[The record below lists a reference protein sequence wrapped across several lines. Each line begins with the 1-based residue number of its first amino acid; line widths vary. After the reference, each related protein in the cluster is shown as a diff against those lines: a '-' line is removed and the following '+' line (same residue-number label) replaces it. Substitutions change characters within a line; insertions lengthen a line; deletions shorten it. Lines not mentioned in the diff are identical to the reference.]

1 MHSIGMQRGHS
12 LQGIFEHSVADIP
25 SPPKTAPITSCTFDM
40 AVMPSSSLADDGGP
54 VKTAF
59 FSSPHRSPAKSPN
72 MSSFNSSPLVTAAT
86 IFEDPGLEQMSSQT
100 SLPSS
105 QIQLLLS
112 ASASP
117 VKGPSSPKGSMSITD
132 LNLTPEVDATKVDTG
147 ITMDDIE
154 TYMEGPEPADNKFVC
169 RFPDCNKRF
178 GRRENIKSHIQ
189 THLNDRQYQCLHC
202 GSKFVRGHDLKRH
215 AKTHEGKK
223 PFVCL
228 CGNGFGRPDA
238 LTRHRQRNM
247 CIGAIDGIVKKE
259 VRRGR
264 PPKYSSALE
273 ARKEKVRRTK
283 ERNRA
288 NAAAHA
294 HTSSQASL
302 TAFPS
307 SVSVSSDS
315 EYHSSSPP
323 PSTLFDNLS
332 LIDPS
337 SPADDLDVIIRDSS
351 PYMSDHG
358 MLMSGGD
365 SFGFPPGVFTFT
377 PPTSPGYSTGNK
389 PSPHR
394 SHSNSLTSL
403 GLGRSDSFN
412 SKPNRNPG
420 SPIDKSIRNAPRAGF
435 EQAVMNTNASYMA
448 NPFVNSPK
456 ASPLLHS
463 SSPPGLQGLS
473 EASSPMTD
481 EEMDAFLD
489 SIEPLQGT
497 IEDVTGSAANG
508 LYSNEFFNGDGEFTL

>member
-1 MHSIGMQRGHS
+1 
-12 LQGIFEHSVADIP
+12 
-25 SPPKTAPITSCTFDM
+25 
-40 AVMPSSSLADDGGP
+40 
-54 VKTAF
+54 
-59 FSSPHRSPAKSPN
+59 
-72 MSSFNSSPLVTAAT
+72 
-86 IFEDPGLEQMSSQT
+86 
-100 SLPSS
+100 
-105 QIQLLLS
+105 
-112 ASASP
+112 
-117 VKGPSSPKGSMSITD
+117 MSISD
-132 LNLTPEVDATKVDTG
+132 LNLTPDVDAAKIETG

-154 TYMEGPEPADNKFVC
+154 TYMEGPDLSDNKFVC
-169 RFPDCNKRF
+169 RYPDCNKRF

-189 THLNDRQYQCLHC
+189 THLNDRQYKCLHC

-264 PPKYSSALE
+264 PPKYANAQE
-273 ARKEKVRRTK
+273 ARKERVRRTK

-294 HTSSQASL
+294 QTSSQASI
-302 TAFPS
+302 TGFPS

-315 EYHSSSPP
+315 EYHSTSPP

-332 LIDPS
+332 LLDPS
-337 SPADDLDVIIRDSS
+337 SPADNLDVIIRDSS
-351 PYMSDHG
+351 PLMSDHG
-358 MLMSGGD
+358 ILIGGGD
-365 SFGFPPGVFTFT
+365 SFGLPPDVFTFT
-377 PPTSPGYSTGNK
+377 PPTSPGFSTGNK

-394 SHSNSLTSL
+394 SHSNSLASMKSRPNDNTSKL
-403 GLGRSDSFN
+403 E
-412 SKPNRNPG
+412 
-420 SPIDKSIRNAPRAGF
+420 KSTLNQPTVF
-435 EQAVMNTNASYMA
+435 NASTSGTMDK
-448 NPFVNSPK
+448 FSFEDFTSP
-456 ASPLLHS
+456 ASPLLPS

-489 SIEPLQGT
+489 SMEPLNTT
-497 IEDVTGSAANG
+497 IDDAINGSRNDG
-508 LYSNEFFNGDGEFTL
+508 LYSSEFFTGDGEFTF